1 MKIIFLTYRKIVIG
15 GGRRDSKGKTF
26 YWRGYKLHLATG
38 DGDVPLAA
46 VLTSASLHDCQVAIS
61 LMQKV
66 SERATVLYDLAD
78 SACDAE
84 DIKNFSRKLG
94 HVPIIDINKRRSD
107 AIPLSPAEKRR
118 YCERSGVE
126 RTNSDLKDNYGAYH
140 IRVKGHWKVLCH
152 LMFSIIALTVKQLF
166 NMLN

>member
-1 MKIIFLTYRKIVIG
+1 MEQEEIETKRLKLQGFRSLEDNLSDLPQDCDWG
-15 GGRRDSKGKTF
+15 GKRDSKGKTS

-46 VLTSASLHDCQVAIS
+46 VLTSASLHDSQVAIS

-66 SERATVLYDLAD
+66 SERAAVLYDLAD

-84 DIKNFSRKLG
+84 EIKNFSRKLG

-107 AIPLSPAEKRR
+107 AIPLSPAEKAQI
-118 YCERSGVE
+118 
-126 RTNSDLKDNYGAYH
+126 L
-140 IRVKGHWKVLCH
+140 
-152 LMFSIIALTVKQLF
+152 
-166 NMLN
+166 